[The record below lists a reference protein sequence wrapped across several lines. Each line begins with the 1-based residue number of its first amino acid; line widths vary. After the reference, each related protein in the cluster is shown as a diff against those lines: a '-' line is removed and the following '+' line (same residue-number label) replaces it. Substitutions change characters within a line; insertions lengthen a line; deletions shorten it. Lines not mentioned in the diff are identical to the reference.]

1 MNRIIIEN
9 KLGHSVKALKLQFP
23 EKKKK
28 KSAWNSLEID
38 QDQNHPTYNSKG
50 KNKNECLKLTTTA
63 CCHFWLLGR
72 GSCSLSWKP

>member
-28 KSAWNSLEID
+28 NQLEIHSKLIKIKIT
-38 QDQNHPTYNSKG
+38 QLTIAKG
-50 KNKNECLKLTTTA
+50 KIKTNA
-63 CCHFWLLGR
+63 
-72 GSCSLSWKP
+72 